1 MLQDTSKPFFVNPAG
16 QHQKSL
22 YHSTL
27 SRQSSLMVKFK
38 QIPFD
43 SKYPRP
49 DTPGK
54 IVYMELH
61 DGYEYIYQIENEG
74 IVGQLEGVDLNEWY
88 NLVARGKGDGA
99 TLTLSLGSQSQME
112 VADQREERAAIQN
125 EPPWEPQEPQEPQA
139 APDEEPGP
147 PPPVAPEPLAAR
159 HPSTHIDCVAMT
171 VETFKAFEAVGIGL
185 DALAVS
191 KIYNTHFIALSRRG
205 LTR

>member
-49 DTPGK
+49 GTPGK

-88 NLVARGKGDGA
+88 NLVASGKGDGA
-99 TLTLSLGSQSQME
+99 TLALSLGSQSQME

-125 EPPWEPQEPQEPQA
+125 EPPLEPQEPHA
-139 APDEEPGP
+139 APNEEPGAP
-147 PPPVAPEPLAAR
+147 LPVTPEPLAGR